1 MGGID
6 EVMSMKKET
15 YEVEGMTCAS
25 CVQAVEKTTQKL
37 DGVKEVSVNLT
48 TEKMTIL
55 YDENKVNFNQVKEAI
70 TNIGY
75 NIHESKTEKEFL
87 VEGMTCASC
96 VQAVERVTKKLD
108 GVKDVSVNLT
118 TEKMHIVFDQKVL
131 STIDIKKAV
140 EDTGYKLVDIT
151 KSDDKH
157 QEKKQLEI
165 KKLWVRFIQSLIF
178 TIPLLYIAMGH
189 MVGLYLPEI
198 IDPHM
203 NDLWFALTQ
212 LVLTTPVMLV
222 GYSYFKVGFKTLI
235 KRHPNMD
242 SLIAIGTSAAYLYGV
257 FAVIMIALGNHQ
269 YVYSLYFE
277 SAAVILTLIT
287 LGKYLEAVSKGKTSE
302 AIKKLMNLSPK
313 EALVI
318 RNGVEKLI
326 LVDEVLVGDI
336 VLVKPGMSLPVDGIV
351 LDGYSSIDE
360 SMLTGESMPVEKTKG
375 SKVVAASINKLGTF
389 TYEATKVGKD
399 RAIAKIIELV
409 EDAQATK
416 APIQKLAD
424 IISGQFVPIVIILAV
439 LSGLLWFFVGGSSV
453 EFALTIFIAVL
464 VIACPCALGLAT
476 PTAIMV
482 GTGKGAEYGVLFKSG
497 EALERLYKVNVV
509 IFDKTGTITTGKPK
523 LTDIVSIHE
532 MHDDDILLLAASA
545 EKTSEH
551 PLAEAIIEAA
561 KEKNLE
567 LYPVEAFDAI
577 PGYGIQAKL
586 RGENILFGNE
596 KLMNKYQVDIDQHI
610 PKALKLAESG
620 KTPMY
625 LSVNQKLEAIIAV
638 ADTLKSDSQEA
649 VLALKKRGIQV
660 MMITGDNKQTAHA
673 IAKSVGIENVLSDV
687 LPQDKSNEVLKLQEQ
702 GFKVA
707 MVGDGI
713 NDSPAL
719 ALADVGIAI
728 GSGTDIAI
736 ESADVVLVKNSLM
749 DVATAIK
756 LSQHTIRNIQ
766 ENLFWAFAYN
776 ILGIPLAMGI
786 LHIFG
791 GPLLD
796 PMFAA
801 LAMSLSSVSVL
812 LNALRLKHIKKVK

>member
-1 MGGID
+1 
-6 EVMSMKKET
+6 MKKET

-96 VQAVERVTKKLD
+96 VQAVERATRKLD
-108 GVKDVSVNLT
+108 GVKEVSVNLT

-131 STIDIKKAV
+131 STIDIKKVV

-151 KSDDKH
+151 KSDDQH

-189 MVGLYLPEI
+189 MVGFYLPEI

-203 NDLWFALTQ
+203 NDFGFALTQ
-212 LVLTTPVMLV
+212 LILTTPVMIV
-222 GYSYFKVGFKTLI
+222 GYSYFKIGFKTLI

-257 FAVIMIALGNHQ
+257 FAVIMIALGNHH

-277 SAAVILTLIT
+277 SVAVILTLIT

-313 EALVI
+313 EALII
-318 RNGVEKLI
+318 RNGVEKLV
-326 LVDEVLVGDI
+326 LVDEVLVGDV

-351 LDGYSSIDE
+351 IDGYSSIDE

-389 TYEATKVGKD
+389 TYEATKIGKD

-424 IISGQFVPIVIILAV
+424 IISGQFVPIVMVLAL
-439 LSGLLWFFVGGSSV
+439 LSALLWLLLGGTSV
-453 EFALTIFIAVL
+453 EFALTIFISVL

-482 GTGKGAEYGVLFKSG
+482 GTGKGAEYGILFKSG
-497 EALERLYKVNVV
+497 ESLERLYKVDIV

-523 LTDIVSIHE
+523 LTDIISINR
-532 MHDDDILLLAASA
+532 MSYLDILLLAASA

-551 PLAEAIIEAA
+551 PLAEAILDAA
-561 KEKNLE
+561 NEKSLD
-567 LYPVEAFDAI
+567 LYPVEKFDAI
-577 PGYGIQAKL
+577 PGHGIHVILNGQS
-586 RGENILFGNE
+586 ILFGNE
-596 KLMNKYQVDIDQHI
+596 KLMDKYQVDIKEHI
-610 PKALKLAESG
+610 PKVNQLAASG

-625 LSVNQKLEAIIAV
+625 MAVDQKLEAIIAV
-638 ADTLKSDSQEA
+638 ADTVKNDSHEA

-660 MMITGDNKQTAHA
+660 MMITGDNKQTAEA
-673 IAKSVGIENVLSDV
+673 IAKSVGIERVLSEV
-687 LPQDKSNEVLKLQEQ
+687 LPEDKSLEVQKLQEQ

-728 GSGTDIAI
+728 GSGTDVAI

-756 LSQHTIRNIQ
+756 LSHHTIRNIK
-766 ENLFWAFAYN
+766 ENLFWAFGYN
-776 ILGIPLAMGI
+776 ILGIPLAMGV

-812 LNALRLKHIKKVK
+812 LNALRLKYVKKV